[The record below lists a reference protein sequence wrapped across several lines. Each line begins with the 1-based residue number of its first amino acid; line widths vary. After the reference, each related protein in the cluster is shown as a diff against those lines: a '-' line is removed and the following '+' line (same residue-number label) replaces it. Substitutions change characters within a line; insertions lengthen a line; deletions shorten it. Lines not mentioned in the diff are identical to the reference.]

1 MGSSSSSVVNQKYNT
16 TIVNQ
21 SDISVLNESI
31 NKSTTESV
39 VKAAAA
45 CSASM
50 NLNQY
55 INIEDIQTEG
65 SFNYGGSNQSQT
77 SALTFSCVQEAAYQ
91 NNIANNM
98 KDAYVNAIS
107 SGFTTEAED
116 KLNASA
122 EAAAKNEFAGLS
134 GGSHS
139 SSVTNT
145 EYNFTQDNITNKNIR
160 NVVEHVISNSLNVND
175 IQKCAASVNN
185 SQSVNITHVNAKAG
199 VNIGVLNQTQAA
211 TLFSECV
218 QKSNNTNNITSELA
232 TALGVEVHEE
242 NNVKKVTTIS
252 DEAVSKSTNVGLFQ
266 SVGQGVGD
274 AAKGIGSAIG
284 SIFGG
289 LFGGLFGS
297 PIICIIICC
306 IICVLLIGGYMFF
319 SGGGSVSYGGE
330 ESDASDLADLAGGST
345 DNLFYKI

>member
-1 MGSSSSSVVNQKYNT
+1 MGSSSSSVVNQKYDT

-39 VKAAAA
+39 VKAAAS

-50 NLNQY
+50 DLAQY

-65 SFNYGGSNQSQT
+65 DFNYGGSDQSQT

-107 SGFTTEAED
+107 TGFTTEAED

-122 EAAAKNEFAGLS
+122 ESAAKNEFAGLS

-139 SSVTNT
+139 SSSTNT

-160 NVVEHVISNSLNVND
+160 NVVEHVISNNLNISDV
-175 IQKCAASVNN
+175 QKCAASVNN

-211 TLFSECV
+211 TLFSECI
-218 QKSNNTNNITSELA
+218 QKSNNSNNVTSELA
-232 TALGVEVHEE
+232 TALGVQIHEE
-242 NNVKKVTTIS
+242 NNVKKVTSIS
-252 DEAVSKSTNVGLFQ
+252 DKTASKSTNVGLFQ

-274 AAKGIGSAIG
+274 AAKGIGAAIG

-289 LFGGLFGS
+289 MFGS
-297 PIICIIICC
+297 PIIFIIICC
-306 IICVLLIGGYMFF
+306 VICVLLIGGYMVF
-319 SGGGSVSYGGE
+319 SGGSGNQFAAVDNYDDDDNDLDGG
-330 ESDASDLADLAGGST
+330 GYR
-345 DNLFYKI
+345 NMYKY